1 MMVRFLSLTVEN
13 LKRFSGVHTLPL
25 SGEGPITVI
34 AAENGVGKTTLLDAF
49 YLALHGRKG
58 ITLRKGSGVEF
69 NQWLFN
75 AYASTASFEGGY
87 GKLAVRL
94 EMETEEGN
102 VAIDRQYWL
111 EQASGEV
118 SEEEH
123 LYIDG
128 ELLRLEVGEQR
139 TQVLNAWME
148 ALLPP
153 SIAQRF
159 LVDGEQLGTLDVRQL
174 GEEMKQGLDDVLG
187 QGTVHRLGYHLRSV
201 QRKTLAELAPE
212 HERESLSQLLE
223 DVDERAEALNANNR
237 EVKALRQKLGE
248 QDKIRQSLR
257 DSLQLK
263 SKEEGSALGQL
274 RIAHAQSNSVL
285 AQKRS
290 VSMELFAHS
299 LPFLIGGLGVDLEE
313 LEHARAVEALRQTML
328 QTEVRETLNTTLGK
342 VEPPLTKHVKASV
355 LKTANQLLAK
365 AKADVP
371 PVFRFLDHELLDAFT
386 LQYALHVQPV
396 LSSFTAELD
405 AAHGALI
412 HHREITEQLSAAAQM
427 AGLAQTADE
436 LEKISIDI
444 GHTEASITALEAQ
457 QATLETLQNHDK
469 GRIAAL
475 QSQHSSDSKHL
486 IVSSLVDRLQAVLAV
501 YATLRRDE
509 LAQPLS
515 KHFGEGFTLL
525 SRKANRIKDIAVDVN
540 TYDVEVSLA
549 GFDGNWLERDLSA
562 TERQHVGLSLLF
574 ALRRLAKTA
583 LPVVVDTP
591 TSRMDKRHKGY
602 SVTKFYPQ
610 LSHQVIVLATS
621 DDLAGGLYEE
631 LKTAKDI
638 GVELLLRETGDAAV
652 KVEETSLAEFFEV
665 EP

>member
-13 LKRFSGVHTLPL
+13 LKRFSGAHTVPL
-25 SGEGPITVI
+25 SGNGPITVI

-58 ITLRKGSGVEF
+58 IALRKGSDVEF
-69 NQWLFN
+69 DAWLFN
-75 AYASTASFEGGY
+75 AYASAASFDGDY
-87 GKLAVRL
+87 GKLGVRL
-94 EMETEEGN
+94 EMETDEGT
-102 VAIDRQYWL
+102 VVVDRQYWL
-111 EQASGEV
+111 NRSTQEV

-128 ELLRLEVGEQR
+128 ELLRLEAGEQR
-139 TQVLNAWME
+139 SQVMKAWME

-187 QGTVHRLGYHLRSV
+187 QGTVHRLGYHLRNV

-212 HERESLSQLLE
+212 HERESLTQLLL
-223 DVDERAEALNANNR
+223 DTDERADEMRGNVR
-237 EVKALRQKLGE
+237 ELKALRQQLAE
-248 QDKIRQSLR
+248 QDGVRQTLR
-257 DSLQLK
+257 DALQLK

-285 AQKRS
+285 AQARAS
-290 VSMELFAHS
+290 TMELFAQS
-299 LPFLIGGLGVDLEE
+299 LPFLMGGLGTALEDLD
-313 LEHARAVEALRQTML
+313 HPKAVESLRQTML
-328 QTEVRETLNTTLGK
+328 QSAVMETLETTLDE
-342 VEPPLTKHVKASV
+342 VTPPLPKDLKNAVLTTAS
-355 LKTANQLLAK
+355 QRLAK
-365 AKADVP
+365 AEANVP
-371 PVFRFLDHELLDAFT
+371 SAFRFLDAELLEAFT
-386 LQYALHVQPV
+386 LQHGLHMQPAATT
-396 LSSFTAELD
+396 LSKDLQGARD
-405 AAHGALI
+405 ALI
-412 HHREITEQLSAAAQM
+412 HHRTVTEQLSSAAQM
-427 AGLAQTADE
+427 AGLAQTAEE
-436 LEKISIDI
+436 LEQISIEI
-444 GHTEASITALEAQ
+444 GRTEASITALETQ
-457 QATLETLQNHDK
+457 QAALETLQNHDEN
-469 GRIAAL
+469 RISAL
-475 QSQHSSDSKHL
+475 QNQHSGDSTHL
-486 IVSSLVDRLQAVLAV
+486 QVSELIDRLQGVLST
-501 YATLRRDE
+501 YAALRRDE

-515 KHFGEGFTLL
+515 EHFKEGFTLL
-525 SRKANRIKDIAVDVN
+525 SRKANRIKDIAVDAN

-602 SVTKFYPQ
+602 SVKNFYPQ

-621 DDLAGGLYEE
+621 DDLAGGLYDE
-631 LKTAKDI
+631 LKTAKEI

-652 KVEETSLAEFFEV
+652 AVEETSLAEFFEV